1 MNLQVSNYKGRK
13 YLAIVRGY
21 RDPVTKKV
29 RHKSI
34 KSLGYLDE
42 LEKQYSDP
50 VAHFK
55 QVAADMTRQEAEA
68 SSPVTITLKRDER
81 LESGADSRKNLG

>member
-1 MNLQVSNYKGRK
+1 MNLQVSKYKGRK

-29 RHKSI
+29 KHKSV

-42 LEKQYSDP
+42 LEKQYPDP

-68 SSPVTITLKRDER
+68 SPPSVISIFRWKMFIV
-81 LESGADSRKNLG
+81 A